1 MKIETRK
8 LARMP
13 YAQAKVMTD
22 GKTIQLWSYKT
33 CVALI
38 DAQGWLYIYGL
49 YSQTTKRHIG
59 AFMREYTKGDYYT
72 AKQLF
77 QDGKR
82 MNIYTGQVLSR

>member
-1 MKIETRK
+1 MKIQKSK
-8 LARMP
+8 LKLMP
-13 YAQAKVMTD
+13 YAKAFTLTD

-59 AFMREYTKGDYYT
+59 AFMREFTRGDYHT
-72 AKQLF
+72 AKDLF
-77 QDGKR
+77 QHNER
-82 MNIYTGQVLSR
+82 MNIHTGEILPR